1 MTRDRSLPVLVVH
14 GGAGQRGTASGDD
27 FEAERRAGLE
37 LAIEA
42 GWRVLAAG
50 GDAEAACVAAVCV
63 LEDDP
68 SFNAG
73 TGSELAADG
82 GVWCDASLMSGGGG
96 AGAVAAVQGIRN
108 PILAA
113 QALARGGRRP
123 LLWTGRSEELAA
135 RYGLELREPAA
146 MVVDRQRRRLSDR
159 RKRAAE
165 RAAEHAAAEHADE
178 RAAGG
183 TVGAVCLDAAGG
195 LAAATST
202 GGYCGKLPA
211 RVGDSAIIGAGTW
224 AHPLTCAVSGTGD
237 GEAFMRALF
246 AHEIHARMLHA
257 GDSLAAAAQAALTT
271 VAEAGG
277 LGGAICVDAGGA
289 IAMPL
294 TSDVMY
300 RAWRRADGPTLVAVD
315 REQPGD
321 AR

>member
-1 MTRDRSLPVLVVH
+1 MTPDRSLPVLVVH
-14 GGAGQRGTASGDD
+14 GGAGQRGTPSGDD

-37 LAIEA
+37 AAIEA
-42 GWRVLAAG
+42 GWRVLDAG

-82 GVWCDASLMSGGGG
+82 GVWCDASVMSSGGG

-113 QALARGGRRP
+113 QALAHGGRRP
-123 LLWTGRSEELAA
+123 LLWTGRSDELAA

-146 MVVDRQRRRLSDR
+146 MVVERQRRRLSER
-159 RKRAAE
+159 RARAA
-165 RAAEHAAAEHADE
+165 E

-183 TVGAVCLDAAGG
+183 TVGAVCVDAAGG

-224 AHPLTCAVSGTGD
+224 AHPLTCAVAGTGD

-246 AHEIHARMLHA
+246 AHELHARMLHA
-257 GDSLAAAAQAALTT
+257 GESLAVAAQGALAT

-277 LGGAICVDAGGA
+277 FGGAICVDAGGA

-294 TSDVMY
+294 SSDVMY
-300 RAWRRADGPTLVAVD
+300 RAWRRAGGPTLIAVD
-315 REQPGD
+315 AEEPDEG
-321 AR
+321 A